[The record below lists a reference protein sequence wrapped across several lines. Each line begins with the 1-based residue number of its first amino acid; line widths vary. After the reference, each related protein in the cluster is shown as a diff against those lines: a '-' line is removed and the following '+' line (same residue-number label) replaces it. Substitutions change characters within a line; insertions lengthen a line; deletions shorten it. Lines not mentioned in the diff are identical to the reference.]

1 MADKAPVQDKLS
13 KILAELMW
21 CLAGT
26 EEEDEYAGAV
36 FLKMEREGE
45 YFEDDRDEE
54 EEEEDDDRFDR
65 IVGQGVF
72 EDDDGD
78 TMEIIEMDENSDDND
93 EEDDEDCA
101 RKMNSDESD
110 DEDGDDDAFDDDEVQ
125 GEDDEDEVDDYE
137 QRVNDMNEKH
147 CRGAHLVC
155 LYISTFLCT
164 IRREWGNVDKH
175 RVDKFY
181 TAVRLMIREVSPCS
195 LFLNM
200 LKRSMSH

>member
-36 FLKMEREGE
+36 FLEMEGDQEVV
-45 YFEDDRDEE
+45 
-54 EEEEDDDRFDR
+54 EEDADHFDD
-65 IVGQGVF
+65 IGHGVF

-78 TMEIIEMDENSDDND
+78 TMEIIEMEENSDDKQ
-93 EEDDEDCA
+93 EEE
-101 RKMNSDESD
+101 DESD
-110 DEDGDDDAFDDDEVQ
+110 DENGDDDAFDDDGEVE
-125 GEDDEDEVDDYE
+125 GEDDEDEIDDDE
-137 QRVNDMNEKH
+137 QRVKDMNEKH

-181 TAVRLMIREVSPCS
+181 TAVRLMIREVSSCS
-195 LFLNM
+195 LILNM
-200 LKRSMSH
+200 LNRSMLHSYSVFWNFRRTNT

>member
-26 EEEDEYAGAV
+26 EEEDEYAGKM
-36 FLKMEREGE
+36 FLEMEGD
-45 YFEDDRDEE
+45 EDYSWGDHDDGDVDGDDNFDEIG
-54 EEEEDDDRFDR
+54 D
-65 IVGQGVF
+65 GLF

-78 TMEIIEMDENSDDND
+78 TMEIIEMESKSDDD
-93 EEDDEDCA
+93 VEEEEEGGDYKEETDSDEDDGEDG
-101 RKMNSDESD
+101 DG
-110 DEDGDDDAFDDDEVQ
+110 DEDGEVEGEDDDE
-125 GEDDEDEVDDYE
+125 
-137 QRVNDMNEKH
+137 QRVKDMNEKH

-164 IRREWGNVDKH
+164 VRREWGNVDKH

-181 TAVRLMIREVSPCS
+181 TAVRLMISEVCYFFLLSWNFCS
-195 LFLNM
+195 
-200 LKRSMSH
+200 SHGWMS

>member
-26 EEEDEYAGAV
+26 EEEDEYAGEV
-36 FLKMEREGE
+36 FLEMEADED
-45 YFEDDRDEE
+45 YFGDDH
-54 EEEEDDDRFDR
+54 EEDDDEEGDDGDDNFDG
-65 IVGQGVF
+65 IGDGLF

-78 TMEIIEMDENSDDND
+78 TMEIIEMEASSDDG
-93 EEDDEDCA
+93 EEEEEEGEDNNEEMDSDED
-101 RKMNSDESD
+101 D
-110 DEDGDDDAFDDDEVQ
+110 DEDGDGDEDDDSEIDDDE
-125 GEDDEDEVDDYE
+125 
-137 QRVNDMNEKH
+137 QRVKDMNEKH

-164 IRREWGNVDKH
+164 VRREWGNVDKH

-181 TAVRLMIREVSPCS
+181 TAVRLMISEVCYCFLLSLNFCS
-195 LFLNM
+195 
-200 LKRSMSH
+200 SHGS